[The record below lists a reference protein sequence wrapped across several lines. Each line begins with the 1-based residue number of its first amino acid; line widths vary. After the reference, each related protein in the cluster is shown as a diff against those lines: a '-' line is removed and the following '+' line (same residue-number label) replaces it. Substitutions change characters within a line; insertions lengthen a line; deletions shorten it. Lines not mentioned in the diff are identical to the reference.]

1 MIIVGIT
8 GGIASGKTTVVK
20 FLKKKKF
27 IIHDSDFVVKK
38 MYSKP
43 TKSFVK
49 HLKDNN
55 LLGSAKERKIDKK
68 LIREEI
74 FNNKSKKNK
83 LEKFIHKEVKKSRD
97 NFLKK
102 QRAKKTKLVI
112 LDIPLLFE
120 AKLEQVCHYIILLY
134 LPRGLQIQRA
144 LNRRG
149 MKKDVLLK
157 IIKNQLSDAY
167 KKKKADLIIN
177 TSKTKNHSFKM
188 ILGAISNIIKS
199 HA

>member
-1 MIIVGIT
+1 
-8 GGIASGKTTVVK
+8 
-20 FLKKKKF
+20 
-27 IIHDSDFVVKK
+27 